1 MSDDGGGSSGKRRP
15 EEVGGDAM
23 LYEYS

>member
-1 MSDDGGGSSGKRRP
+1 MSDDDGGSSGKRRP